1 LRHKGF
7 TLKEYTK
14 EFYRFNIREGHRES
28 DEEKVSRYINGLRY
42 EIQEDINMMTMRTME
57 DSYESALKAEEKLV
71 RKTKERV
78 QEEAKE
84 FSKRSSKNPNLK
96 LESITII
103 QKEEEVPWV
112 ENMVDET
119 LFLEEEEDEEK

>member
-1 LRHKGF
+1 
-7 TLKEYTK
+7 
-14 EFYRFNIREGHRES
+14 
-28 DEEKVSRYINGLRY
+28 
-42 EIQEDINMMTMRTME
+42 MMTMRTME

-84 FSKRSSKNPNLK
+84 LSKRSSKNPNLK

-103 QKEEEVPWV
+103 QKDEEVPEV
-112 ENMVDET
+112 DNMVEET
-119 LFLEEEEDEEK
+119 VFLEEEEEVEEDK